1 MAFVF
6 AGSAAGPEGFP
17 RGGLPEVAFVGRS
30 NVGKSS
36 LLNAL
41 LQQGARR
48 KGGTVDKK
56 QLARVSQTPGR
67 TRLINFFR
75 VDDAYLLVDLPGYGF
90 AKVSES
96 ERRSWQQLAESYLQ
110 DREPL
115 RLVIVIVDL
124 RHGAKATDLQMLE
137 WLAAFEQPAV
147 VVASKLDK
155 IKPSQRQAA
164 LDKLGGQVE
173 RFIPYSTVSHEGID
187 GVWKE
192 IYGAVRNEPRAQDA
206 QR

>member
-41 LQQGARR
+41 LQQGARLAR
-48 KGGTVDKK
+48 GPVDKK

-67 TRLINFFR
+67 TRLINFFC
-75 VDDAYLLVDLPGYGF
+75 VDDKYLLVDLPGYGF

-96 ERRSWQQLAESYLQ
+96 ERRSWQKLAESYLSE
-110 DREPL
+110 RAPL
-115 RLVIVIVDL
+115 RLVIVIVDF
-124 RHGAKATDLQMLE
+124 RHGAKPSDLQMLE
-137 WLAAFEQPAV
+137 WLTAFEQPAI

-155 IKPSQRQAA
+155 VKPSRRQAA
-164 LDKLGGQVE
+164 LDLLAGQVE
-173 RFIPYSTVSHEGID
+173 RFVPYSAMSGEGID
-187 GVWKE
+187 GVWSE
-192 IYGAVRNEPRAQDA
+192 IHQAIRNGSPAQ
-206 QR
+206 

>member
-48 KGGTVDKK
+48 KGGTADKK
-56 QLARVSQTPGR
+56 HLARVSQTPGR

-90 AKVSES
+90 AKVSEA
-96 ERRSWQQLAESYLQ
+96 ERRSWQRLAESYLNE
-110 DREPL
+110 REPL

-124 RHGAKATDLQMLE
+124 RHGAKETDLQMLD
-137 WLAAFEQPAV
+137 WLAAYKQPAV

-155 IKPSQRQAA
+155 VKPSQRPAA
-164 LDKLGGQVE
+164 LQHLDGQVE
-173 RFIPYSTVSHEGID
+173 RFIPYSTVSREGID
-187 GVWKE
+187 EVWKE
-192 IYGAVRNEPRAQDA
+192 IYNAVRKGPQAQ
-206 QR
+206 